1 MLRPQL
7 GLPRICIRAAANY
20 FFISR
25 LLLGVLWPGAL
36 AACERNPPA
45 PMSAEEP
52 LLLSPELV
60 LVVSMGSMLLVGLIT
75 QLVRDGNAR
84 LVLFIAALGVLSL
97 VVMASWQSY
106 LTSGGSVTSWA
117 PANSH
122 RP

>member
-1 MLRPQL
+1 
-7 GLPRICIRAAANY
+7 
-20 FFISR
+20 
-25 LLLGVLWPGAL
+25 
-36 AACERNPPA
+36 
-45 PMSAEEP
+45 MSAEEP

-75 QLVRDGNAR
+75 QLERDGNAR